1 MKFFLIRNE
10 DRSVYLFHL
19 AAAVINVNPTIMK
32 MILFYSLG
40 VWGEGGPVKDV
51 TLCPPFSNTS
61 RRKLSR
67 KPDGVTLQAFLYYF
81 YNILSMTNLNISL

>member
-1 MKFFLIRNE
+1 MRFFLIRNE

-19 AAAVINVNPTIMK
+19 ADVINVNPSIMK

-40 VWGEGGPVKDV
+40 VCGGPVKDV
-51 TLCPPFSNTS
+51 TIRPPFSNTS

-67 KPDGVTLQAFLYYF
+67 QPDGVTFNKAFL
-81 YNILSMTNLNISL
+81 

>member
-19 AAAVINVNPTIMK
+19 AAVIDVNPTIMK

-40 VWGEGGPVKDV
+40 VWGGGPVKDV
-51 TLCPPFSNTS
+51 TLRPPFSNTS

-81 YNILSMTNLNISL
+81 YSILSKTNLNNYL